1 MPQDVMSQPSPQ
13 ERQAFVQ
20 RVQSNLGR
28 VSVRVSSLRRASSG
42 LQLTSILTSG
52 AGTFVTGFTAASGPA
67 IGAGIEGWR
76 LACMVGAVLGF
87 FATVSTA
94 LFQQLKTGDRLAQA
108 QLCAARLRLLEIEA
122 ARQGDWSAVTKEYAE
137 IVKSYP
143 DLLA

>member
-1 MPQDVMSQPSPQ
+1 MSQPSPQ
-13 ERQAFVQ
+13 EWQAFVQ
-20 RVQSNLGR
+20 NVQSNLER
-28 VSVRVSSLRRASSG
+28 VGLRVSSLRRASSG

-67 IGAGIEGWR
+67 VGEGIEGWR
-76 LACMVGAVLGF
+76 LACTAGAVLGF
-87 FATVSTA
+87 FGTVSTA

-122 ARQGDWSAVTKEYAE
+122 MRQSDWSAVTREYAE

>member
-1 MPQDVMSQPSPQ
+1 MLQPTPQ
-13 ERQAFVQ
+13 ERQAFIQ
-20 RVQSNLGR
+20 NVQSNLGR
-28 VSVRVSSLRRASSG
+28 VNLRVASLRRASSG

-67 IGAGIEGWR
+67 IGEGIEGWR
-76 LACMVGAVLGF
+76 LACTAGAVLGF

-108 QLCAARLRLLEIEA
+108 QLCAARLRLLEIEVTG
-122 ARQGDWSAVTKEYAE
+122 QSDWSAVTREYAE